1 MSLNLSGTSGI
12 AGAGIGTIDASGANV
27 TGIVTATDGIII
39 SGDNKRLKFGVGD
52 DLNLYSTGTN
62 GWVYTPQSGADL
74 YMGTNAGEVY
84 IQTGTSGNDT
94 AIKVNSGAAVELN
107 YGTSKKLE
115 TTSDGIFVKNSIK
128 LEEASGSEYYLI
140 ATNSYGGLEFQNE
153 TTKIAEFTDA
163 STLELQDNLKFAVS
177 GKGIDFSAAGG
188 SNAGA
193 TSSILDDYEEGTF
206 TPTLGFAS
214 NTNNDWT
221 YNAQQGTYIKVGNLC
236 HFVIRIEIN
245 AMGSGNNGWI
255 EINNLPFAMYD
266 MMSGISYEGTTNV
279 DFHDAKINVSGP
291 RALYDADSSGLK
303 LIDTDAGPSFFNASR
318 ALLKDTVLQT
328 NTDIRVRGT
337 YRTT

>member
-1 MSLNLSGTSGI
+1 MALNLSGTSGI

-27 TGIVTATDGIII
+27 TGVVTCTSVTATGNVDITSD
-39 SGDNKRLKFGVGD
+39 SGKLTLGAAGD
-52 DLNLYSTGTN
+52 DFELFHNGTSNYIRSDTGNLYIESKSGQTAVQIVPDGATELRHSGT
-62 GWVYTPQSGADL
+62 
-74 YMGTNAGEVY
+74 
-84 IQTGTSGNDT
+84 
-94 AIKVNSGAAVELN
+94 
-107 YGTSKKLE
+107 KKLE

-128 LEEASGSEYYLI
+128 IEEASGSEYYLI